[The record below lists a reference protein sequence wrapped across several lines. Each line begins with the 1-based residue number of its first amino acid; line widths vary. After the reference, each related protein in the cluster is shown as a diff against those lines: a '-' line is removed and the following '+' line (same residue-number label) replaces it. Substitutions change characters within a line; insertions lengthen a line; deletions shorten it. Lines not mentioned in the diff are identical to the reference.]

1 MLEEPIREGV
11 PPKMKGS
18 VLMCVADTEDEVW
31 DRVKRD
37 VYYEHGVWDKEK
49 VSSSEPFG
57 LEELDVWLRCGACLQ
72 DWDTLLEVIRF
83 CVRPA
88 NRLTC
93 AGPDHP
99 LQERHQTGTLEASIQ
114 SCSHESIEDYDSLH
128 PIPISSSGAH
138 SAWDSMTL
146 S

>member
-1 MLEEPIREGV
+1 VVKTGYAFGAFRAGRVGCL
-11 PPKMKGS
+11 
-18 VLMCVADTEDEVW
+18 VAV
-31 DRVKRD
+31 R
-37 VYYEHGVWDKEK
+37 
-49 VSSSEPFG
+49 
-57 LEELDVWLRCGACLQ
+57 CLQ

-88 NRLTC
+88 NRLTTC

-99 LQERHQTGTLEASIQ
+99 LQERHQAGTLEASIQ

-128 PIPISSSGAH
+128 PIPIFSSGAN

-146 S
+146 SQV